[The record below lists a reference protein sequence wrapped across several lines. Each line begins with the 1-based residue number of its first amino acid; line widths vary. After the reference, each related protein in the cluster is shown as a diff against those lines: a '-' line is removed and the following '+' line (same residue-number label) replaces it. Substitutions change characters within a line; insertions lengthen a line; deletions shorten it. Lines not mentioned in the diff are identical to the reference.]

1 MTTLHEWEN
10 RTPSAEVVG
19 EVGEAL
25 RGVPR
30 AAYSVPHVYP
40 SAAPAYSPAPLLERP
55 AADRPELR
63 LYVHIPYCRY
73 RCTFCHFAVKVGAE
87 HEAMARYVGALQRE
101 LEWVPEGSRLTQ
113 LFVGG
118 GTPTAL
124 PPDLLDD
131 VLTSVFSRVS
141 PDGQQ
146 VHTVETSPETISTEQ
161 LDVLRRHGIGRVS
174 MGVQTLQPAVLDTVH
189 RRQELDQTLDS
200 VRLLVDSGL
209 VVNVDLIYGLP
220 GQTPQSFAADV
231 RTLAE
236 LGVPALTLY
245 SLRVTERTPVTRA
258 LGDDRFDLGRL
269 MTWRGY
275 AADIAAAHGY
285 TQTRWHT
292 FKRLDSV
299 AATHERMPCF
309 DDTLHGFQ
317 LGVGM
322 SARSHLGHSVYRN
335 HPVHDVYIERMQRG
349 ESPVEEVFRF
359 DEADRMTQFVARS
372 LGDGQPLV
380 RDEYAAAF
388 GRTFDDDFGALL
400 ARLAAG
406 LLVVDDGAS
415 VELSDRG
422 KLVYDLV
429 TLAFYPPKAQA
440 WLVERE
446 PDAAFLQPLALQPL
460 SGS

>member
-1 MTTLHEWEN
+1 MTILHTWEEQI
-10 RTPSAEVVG
+10 PGPDLVAD
-19 EVGEAL
+19 VGEAL

-30 AAYSVPHVYP
+30 SAYSVPHVYP

-55 AADRPELR
+55 AADRTDLR

-87 HEAMARYVGALQRE
+87 REAMARYVGALQRE

-131 VLTSVFSRVS
+131 VLASVFGRVAT
-141 PDGQQ
+141 DGQQ
-146 VHTVETSPETISTEQ
+146 VHTVETSPETISPEQ
-161 LDVLRRHGIGRVS
+161 LDVLRRHGVGRVS

-189 RRQELDQTLDS
+189 RRQELDQTLDA
-200 VRLLVDSGL
+200 VRLLVESGL

-220 GQTPQSFAADV
+220 GQTPESVEADV

-245 SLRVTERTPVTRA
+245 SLRVTERTPVARVI
-258 LGDDRFDLGRL
+258 GDDRFDLGRL
-269 MTWRGY
+269 MTWRAY
-275 AADIAAAHGY
+275 VAEVAAEHGY

-299 AATHERMPCF
+299 AATHERLPCF

-322 SARSHLGHSVYRN
+322 SARSHLGHAVYRN
-335 HPVHDVYIERMQRG
+335 HAVHDVYIQRMERG

-359 DEADRMTQFVARS
+359 DEDDRMTQFVARS
-372 LGDGQPLV
+372 LGDGHPLV
-380 RDEYAAAF
+380 RDEYVATF
-388 GRTFDDDFGALL
+388 GRAFDDDFGPLL
-400 ARLAAG
+400 TRLVAG
-406 LLVVDDGAS
+406 GLVDDEGAS

-440 WLVERE
+440 WLAERE
-446 PDAAFLQPLALQPL
+446 PGAAFLQPA